1 MAMTMHVDVV
11 SAEEEIFSGPATM
24 LFAPGAMGDLGIMP
38 RHAPLLTR
46 IKPGEVRIQ
55 TANSDE
61 EEQVIYVSG
70 GMLEIQPGAVTVLA
84 DTATR
89 AHDIDEAAAI
99 EAKERAEKIL
109 GDQKD
114 DIDYAAASAE
124 LAEAMAQIQA
134 VQRLKKKLGR

>member
-24 LFAPGAMGDLGIMP
+24 LFAPGEMGDLGILP

-55 TANSDE
+55 VPDSE
-61 EEQVIYVSG
+61 EEQIIYVSG
-70 GMLEIQPGAVTVLA
+70 GILEVQPAAVTILA

-89 AHDIDEAAAI
+89 AVDIDEAAAI
-99 EAKERAEKIL
+99 EAKERAENIL
-109 GDQKD
+109 KDQKD
-114 DIDYAAASAE
+114 NVDYAAASAE

-134 VQRLKKKLGR
+134 VHRLRKKIGR

>member
-24 LFAPGAMGDLGIMP
+24 LFAPGVMGDLGIFP

-55 TANSDE
+55 TPDSE

-70 GMLEIQPGAVTVLA
+70 GMLEIQPAAVTILA

-99 EAKERAEKIL
+99 EAKERAEKTL
-109 GDQKD
+109 EDQKD
-114 DIDYAAASAE
+114 DVDYAAATAE

>member
-24 LFAPGAMGDLGIMP
+24 LFAPGVMGDLGIMP

-55 TANSDE
+55 TPDSDE
-61 EEQVIYVSG
+61 EQIIYVSG
-70 GMLEIQPGAVTVLA
+70 GMLEIQPAAVTVLA
-84 DTATR
+84 DTAMR
-89 AHDIDEAAAI
+89 AHDIDEASAL
-99 EAKERAEKIL
+99 EAKERAEKML
-109 GDQKD
+109 DDQKD

-124 LAEAMAQIQA
+124 LAEAMAQLQA
-134 VQRLKKKLGR
+134 VQRLKRKLGR

>member
-38 RHAPLLTR
+38 RHAPLMTS
-46 IKPGEVRIQ
+46 IKPGEVRIITEQ
-55 TANSDE
+55 GGDE
-61 EEQVIYVSG
+61 IVLYVSG
-70 GMLEIQPGAVTVLA
+70 GMLEIQPGAVTILA
-84 DTATR
+84 DTAQR
-89 AHDIDEAAAI
+89 ASDIDEAAAMA
-99 EAKERAEKIL
+99 AKERAEKLL

-114 DIDYAAASAE
+114 DVDYAAASAE
-124 LAEAMAQIQA
+124 LAEAMAQLQA

>member
-24 LFAPGAMGDLGIMP
+24 LFAPGVMGDLGIMP

-55 TANSDE
+55 TPDSDE
-61 EEQVIYVSG
+61 EQIIYVSG
-70 GMLEIQPGAVTVLA
+70 GMLEIQPAAVTVLA
-84 DTATR
+84 DTAMR
-89 AHDIDEAAAI
+89 AHDIDEAAAL
-99 EAKERAEKIL
+99 EAKDRAEKML
-109 GDQKD
+109 DDQKD

-124 LAEAMAQIQA
+124 LAEAMAQLQA

>member
-55 TANSDE
+55 TPDSQ

-70 GMLEIQPGAVTVLA
+70 GMLEIQPAAVTILA

-89 AHDIDEAAAI
+89 AHDLDEAAAM
-99 EAKERAEKIL
+99 EAKERAEKML
-109 GDQKD
+109 KDQKD
-114 DIDYAAASAE
+114 DVDYAAATAE

-134 VQRLKKKLGR
+134 IQRMKKKIGR

>member
-46 IKPGEVRIQ
+46 MKPGEVRIVTEQ
-55 TANSDE
+55 GSDE
-61 EEQVIYVSG
+61 VVLFVSG
-70 GMLEIQPGAVTVLA
+70 GMLEIQPEAITILA
-84 DTATR
+84 DTAQR
-89 AHDIDEAAAI
+89 AHDIDEAAAL
-99 EAKERAEKIL
+99 EAKERAEKHL
-109 GDQKD
+109 ADQKD
-114 DIDYAAASAE
+114 DVDYASASAE
-124 LAEAMAQIQA
+124 LAEAMAQLQA

>member
-24 LFAPGAMGDLGIMP
+24 LFAPGVMGDLGIMP

-55 TANSDE
+55 TPESE
-61 EEQVIYVSG
+61 EEQIIYVSG
-70 GMLEIQPGAVTVLA
+70 GMLEIQPGTVTVLA

-89 AHDIDEAAAI
+89 AHDIDEAAAL
-99 EAKERAEKIL
+99 EAKERAEKML
-109 GDQKD
+109 EDQKD

-124 LAEAMAQIQA
+124 LAEAMAQLQA
-134 VQRLKKKLGR
+134 VQRLKKKIGR

>member
-1 MAMTMHVDVV
+1 MTMHVDVV

-24 LFAPGAMGDLGIMP
+24 LFAPGVMGDLGILP

-55 TANSDE
+55 TPDSE
-61 EEQVIYVSG
+61 EEQIIYVSG
-70 GMLEIQPGAVTVLA
+70 GMLEIQPGAITVLA

-99 EAKERAEKIL
+99 EAKERAEKL
-109 GDQKD
+109 LADQKD
-114 DIDYAAASAE
+114 DVDYAAASAE

-134 VQRLKKKLGR
+134 ITRMKKKIGR